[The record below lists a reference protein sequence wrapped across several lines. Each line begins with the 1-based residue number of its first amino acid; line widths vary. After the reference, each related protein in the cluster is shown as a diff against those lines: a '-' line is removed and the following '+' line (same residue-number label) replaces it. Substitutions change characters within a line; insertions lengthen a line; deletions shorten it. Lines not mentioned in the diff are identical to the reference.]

1 MCFAKFLFS
10 LPVSFLFFMV
20 YCGILSVLFFFFNAI
35 LLKLKVRGP
44 FIMFSKEN
52 RFLLRTTFICTK
64 IMGAWSMLQTMKIP
78 RQILKTYLWTRD
90 TLLALERCFQ
100 LWSLNKIARGS
111 HTFSMI
117 SVRRLRD
124 KNMGAGREEWV
135 SEKKTYRLKA
145 HFEAVGELWNAP
157 NKMGISKSSN
167 QKVCSSARI
176 FAEL

>member
-10 LPVSFLFFMV
+10 PLSLFYFSWFTVESYLFF
-20 YCGILSVLFFFFNAI
+20 CFLFFFNAI

-64 IMGAWSMLQTMKIP
+64 IMGALSMLQTMRIP
-78 RQILKTYLWTRD
+78 WDDSKDIFMNTRHIVGF
-90 TLLALERCFQ
+90 EWCFQ

-117 SVRRLRD
+117 SARETCIKTWGQSGKNGCQERRIIGLRLAF
-124 KNMGAGREEWV
+124 GSCGRALEC
-135 SEKKTYRLKA
+135 T
-145 HFEAVGELWNAP
+145 
-157 NKMGISKSSN
+157 
-167 QKVCSSARI
+167 Q
-176 FAEL
+176 

>member
-10 LPVSFLFFMV
+10 PLSLFYFSWFTVESYLFFF
-20 YCGILSVLFFFFNAI
+20 FFFFNAI

-64 IMGAWSMLQTMKIP
+64 IMGALSMLQTMKIP
-78 RQILKTYLWTRD
+78 RDDSKDIFMNTRHIVGF
-90 TLLALERCFQ
+90 ERYFQ

-117 SVRRLRD
+117 SVRETRIKIWGQSGKNGCQKRRLIGLRLTF
-124 KNMGAGREEWV
+124 GSCGRALEC
-135 SEKKTYRLKA
+135 T
-145 HFEAVGELWNAP
+145 
-157 NKMGISKSSN
+157 
-167 QKVCSSARI
+167 Q
-176 FAEL
+176 

>member
-10 LPVSFLFFMV
+10 PLSLFYFSWFTVESYLFF
-20 YCGILSVLFFFFNAI
+20 CFLFFFNAI

-64 IMGAWSMLQTMKIP
+64 IMGALSMLQTMKIP
-78 RQILKTYLWTRD
+78 WDDSKDIFMNTRHIVGF
-90 TLLALERCFQ
+90 EWCFQ

-117 SVRRLRD
+117 SARETCIKTWGQSGKNGCQERRIIGLRLAF
-124 KNMGAGREEWV
+124 GSCGRALEC
-135 SEKKTYRLKA
+135 T
-145 HFEAVGELWNAP
+145 
-157 NKMGISKSSN
+157 
-167 QKVCSSARI
+167 Q
-176 FAEL
+176 